1 MPVLAN
7 SASRLLSLG
16 LLTLLLNKQDWF
28 GLLVFLIPLAYL
40 FFQYPKP
47 GRQVVLL
54 ARRLRWFFL
63 SILILYFWF
72 YPGTELFPYMGRFSP
87 AIEGVNEAG
96 LRITSLLIVISYS
109 VFLLKLTPRGEII
122 SAIQFILSP
131 LSYLGID
138 SNRFALRLGLV
149 LSIVPEMHVEQA
161 PSTEIKRRKNLS
173 AAIDKAAVMVK
184 QADELT
190 NLPAMNEITITKMKR
205 AGALDILIPLFL
217 LIWLFL
223 I

>member
-1 MPVLAN
+1 
-7 SASRLLSLG
+7 
-16 LLTLLLNKQDWF
+16 
-28 GLLVFLIPLAYL
+28 
-40 FFQYPKP
+40 
-47 GRQVVLL
+47 
-54 ARRLRWFFL
+54 
-63 SILILYFWF
+63 
-72 YPGTELFPYMGRFSP
+72 MGRFSP

-149 LSIVPEMHVEQA
+149 LSIVPELNVEQA
-161 PSTEIKRRKNLS
+161 PSVEKKRRKNLS